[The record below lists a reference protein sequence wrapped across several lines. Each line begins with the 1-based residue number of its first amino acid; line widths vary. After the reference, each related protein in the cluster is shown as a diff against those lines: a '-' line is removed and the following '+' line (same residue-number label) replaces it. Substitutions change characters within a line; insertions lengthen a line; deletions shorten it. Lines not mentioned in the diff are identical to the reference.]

1 MEEKTNLPLSFKT
14 EKTDILASLMANGLA
29 GSLGLAAK
37 TLGQI
42 TPLRQVI
49 VKSYDRKIHQQY
61 QQMMMENPDYA
72 EVISRRRD
80 LALSILYT
88 VNRALD
94 RNLIGSATL
103 NGVLGVI
110 SREILFRQDS
120 QAIKEFETQF
130 HHLPPSILA
139 LAPGKTCNLSCK
151 GCYADSRESSEK
163 LPWSTLRRIIREA
176 KELWG
181 VHFFVITGGEPL
193 LYQDQGK
200 NLLNLAEENP
210 DCFFLCYTNGTLING
225 RVAQEMGNLGNI
237 TPGIS
242 IEGMKE
248 TTDRRRGKG
257 VFDRVVTAMEH
268 LRENKVPFGISM
280 TATTNN
286 YQELLAEE
294 TLDFYFEKMGALYG
308 WLFQYMPIGRSIS
321 LDLMPTPEQRLKMFD
336 RMFEVVKNRQY
347 FLADFW
353 NSGLLADGCIA
364 AGGRGGYLYID
375 WNGNVT
381 PCAFVPYSPVNI
393 NKVYAEGQNLNDVW
407 NDPFFASIRQWQ
419 QNYNPGIGA
428 PQPHPNGNLLRPCL
442 YRDHYEEFLQI
453 QNQYQ
458 PQPIDYHAQEAL
470 KDSKYRRGMNQYDQ
484 RLADLSDPL
493 WKEKFSQQST
503 KDKKHLD

>member
-1 MEEKTNLPLSFKT
+1 MEETTTVSLSAETQKTG
-14 EKTDILASLMANGLA
+14 ILASFMVKGLS
-29 GSLGLAAK
+29 GSLSLAAK

-42 TPLRQVI
+42 APVRKAM
-49 VKSYDRKIHQQY
+49 VKSYEGKIHQQY
-61 QQMMMENPDYA
+61 EQMMLENPDHA

-88 VNRALD
+88 VDRAMD
-94 RNLIGSATL
+94 RNLLGPATL

-110 SREILFRQDS
+110 SREILFRQD
-120 QAIKEFETQF
+120 QRAIKEFETQY
-130 HHLPPSILA
+130 HSLPPSILA
-139 LAPGKTCNLSCK
+139 IAPGKNCNLNCK
-151 GCYADSRESSEK
+151 GCYADSQKSSEK
-163 LPWSTLRRIIREA
+163 LSWETLKRIVQEA

-181 VHFFVITGGEPL
+181 VHFLVITGGEPL
-193 LYQDQGK
+193 LYQDRGQ
-200 NLLNLAEENP
+200 NLLTLAKENP
-210 DCFFLCYTNGTLING
+210 DCFFLCYTNGTLINA
-225 RVAQEMGNLGNI
+225 RVAQEMGRLGNI

-248 TTDRRRGKG
+248 TTDRRRGEG
-257 VFDRVVTAMEH
+257 VFDRVVAAMEY
-268 LRENKVPFGISM
+268 LREYKVPFGISM

-286 YQELLAEE
+286 YQELLDEK

-321 LDLMPTPEQRLKMFD
+321 LDLMPTPEQRLKMFN
-336 RMFEVVKNRQY
+336 RMFEIVKNRRY

-393 NKVYAEGQNLNDVW
+393 NQAYSQGQNLNDVW
-407 NDPFFASIRQWQ
+407 NNPFFARIRQWQ

-428 PQPHPNGNLLRPCL
+428 KAAPDGNLLRPCL
-442 YRDHYEEFLQI
+442 YRDHYEEFLKI
-453 QNQYQ
+453 QSEYQ
-458 PQPIDYHAQEAL
+458 PQPIDANAQVAL
-470 KDSKYRRGMNQYDQ
+470 KDSKYRQGLVKYDQ
-484 RLADLSDPL
+484 QLAELTDPL
-493 WKEKFSQQST
+493 WKEKFSKQGK
-503 KDKKHLD
+503 KDKKYLD